1 MESAS
6 TFSNLDNHPVRMEEQ
21 VLVPEKT
28 HGRVQQQTVTVSA
41 ACSQMVQDPLDG
53 EGLGDPDTEQEVATW
68 PAGDSGPRV
77 FRGTSC

>member
-1 MESAS
+1 MS
-6 TFSNLDNHPVRMEEQ
+6 TFSSLDNHPVRMEEQ
-21 VLVPEKT
+21 VLVPEQT
-28 HGRVQQQTVTVSA
+28 HGHVQQQTGTMSA

-53 EGLGDPDTEQEVATW
+53 EGLGDPDTKQEVATW